1 MDKKILAIAAVIII
15 IVSAVASWQ
24 LLLKTDQTGEPTVEL
39 PPLTL
44 TLVGANGEQVVLDEN
59 SLVELDSITSAGGY
73 KTSGGMIALVGDFT
87 GVTVPTLLDLVGGM
101 TSEHTLTITAADG
114 YSMVFTY
121 DQVNGNGYNT
131 YDPET
136 GSEAPSS
143 EQLTLLVNYLHDG
156 EPLPEDK
163 GPLRMAIVGS
173 EGLLTEG
180 HFWVKFVSKLEV
192 TANIRDWAVLVNA
205 TTDLVMDHQ
214 AFTADLNHFG
224 INYVDDNGNVW
235 TGTALWRWVSWS
247 NYNGGVSNASLDGGY
262 SVKIIAGDGYS
273 ATIEDDRIEMNDNI
287 IVAAKLNDELL
298 PNPYWPLTLVGSD
311 ISGSEGIKNIVQ
323 MDILLDEESATP
335 AADEW
340 GIIVNGTTAVNMTQ
354 SVFEAQV
361 SQVGASWTDDDS
373 DVWTGTP
380 LCRVVDWAK
389 TSGVVSSDALSSG
402 FVVKV
407 MAGDGYTVVLDG
419 ANVEG
424 NSNIFLANNVNDEAL
439 TGSSWPVKLT
449 GPDLSK
455 KQSVK
460 GVAQIEIVP
469 LSSETTLTVVAAN
482 GTEVVL
488 TPTDIVGLP
497 AYTADGGSR
506 SSSGSVKNIGTY
518 TGVPILD
525 LCDLVG
531 GVTSGDSV
539 TVTAS
544 DGYTSTYTYA
554 QLNGQDIGTYDAE
567 GNPLGATEPLTM
579 IVAYHMNGEI
589 LSAEETGLL
598 RVAVV
603 GPEGIITSGNVWAK
617 FVAQIA
623 INTTGS

>member
-1 MDKKILAIAAVIII
+1 MDKKILAIAAVIIV
-15 IVSAVASWQ
+15 IVAAVASWQ
-24 LLLKTDQTGEPTVEL
+24 LLLNQPASEEQTVTLSPLALTV
-39 PPLTL
+39 
-44 TLVGANGEQVVLDEN
+44 VGANGEQVVLDEK

-87 GVTVPTLLDLVGGM
+87 GVPVLTLLDLVGGM
-101 TSEHTLTITAADG
+101 PSDCTLTVTASDG

-121 DQVNGNGYNT
+121 DQVNGIGYNT

-136 GSEAPSS
+136 GSEAPSN
-143 EQLTLLVNYLHDG
+143 EQLTLMVNYLTDG

-173 EGLLTEG
+173 NGLLTEG

-192 TANIRDWAVLVNA
+192 TANVRDWAVLVNA
-205 TTDLVMDHQ
+205 TTDLVMDRQ
-214 AFTADLNHFG
+214 SFTADLNHFG
-224 INYVDDNGNVW
+224 VNYTDENGNVW

-247 NYNGGVSNASLDGGY
+247 NYNGGVSNASLDAGY
-262 SVKIIAGDGYS
+262 SVKIISGDGYS
-273 ATIEDDRIEMNDNI
+273 ATIEDSRIEMNDNI
-287 IVAAKLNDELL
+287 IVAAKLNGELL
-298 PNPYWPLTLVGSD
+298 PDPYWPLTLVGSD
-311 ISGSEGIKNIVQ
+311 ISKSEGVKNIVQ
-323 MDILLDEESATP
+323 MDILLEEGSTTP
-335 AADEW
+335 AAEEW

-361 SQVGASWTDDDS
+361 SQVSTSWTDS
-373 DVWTGTP
+373 DNAEWTGTP

-389 TSGVVSSDALSSG
+389 TNGVVSSDSLTAG

-407 MAGDGYTVVLDG
+407 IAGDGYTVVLD
-419 ANVEG
+419 NTSFEG
-424 NSNIFLANNVNDEAL
+424 NKNIFLANKVNGEAL
-439 TGSSWPVKLT
+439 SGSSWPVKLT
-449 GPDLSK
+449 GSDLSK

-460 GVAQIEIVP
+460 GVAQIKIVP
-469 LSSETTLTVVAAN
+469 LSAETTLTVVAAN

-488 TPTDIVGLP
+488 YATDIAGLP
-497 AYTADGGSR
+497 AYTADGGSK
-506 SSSGSVKNIGTY
+506 SSGGSIKNIGTY

-554 QLNGQDIGTYDAE
+554 QLNGQDIATYDAE
-567 GNPLGATEPLTM
+567 GNPIEATEPLTM
-579 IVAYHMNGEI
+579 IVAYHLDGEV
-589 LSAEETGLL
+589 LPEDAGLL
-598 RVAVV
+598 RIAVV
-603 GPEGIITSGNVWAK
+603 GPEGVITSGNVWAK
-617 FVAQIA
+617 FVVQIE
-623 INTTGS
+623 INAAT